1 MATNN
6 KSTVTEVQAK
16 EAPAREIKAP
26 DKPKQAESVYTAEQ
40 LAKAHNTF
48 GTSYAIVAT
57 ALQIAGKDTAT
68 VSEAKE
74 IIEKFKKQEVK

>member
-6 KSTVTEVQAK
+6 NKPVTEAPTKEPKAK
-16 EAPAREIKAP
+16 A
-26 DKPKQAESVYTAEQ
+26 KPVESVYTAEE

-57 ALQIAGKDTAT
+57 ALQLAGKDRAT
-68 VSEAKE
+68 ISEAKE

>member
-6 KSTVTEVQAK
+6 KPAVTETPTK
-16 EAPAREIKAP
+16 EPKAAA
-26 DKPKQAESVYTAEQ
+26 KPKPAESIYSAEQ
-40 LAKAHNTF
+40 LAKAHGTF

-57 ALQIAGKDTAT
+57 ALQIAGKDQAT

>member
-6 KSTVTEVQAK
+6 KSAVTEAPTKVK
-16 EAPAREIKAP
+16 EAE
-26 DKPKQAESVYTAEQ
+26 KPAESVYTAEQ
-40 LAKAHNTF
+40 LANAHKNF

-57 ALQIAGKDTAT
+57 ALKIAGKDKAT

-74 IIEKFKKQEVK
+74 IIEKFKRQEVK

>member
-6 KSTVTEVQAK
+6 KPAVTETPTKKEKAK
-16 EAPAREIKAP
+16 PV
-26 DKPKQAESVYTAEQ
+26 ESVYSAEQ
-40 LAKAHNTF
+40 LAKAHATF
-48 GTSYAIVAT
+48 GASYAIVAT
-57 ALQIAGKDTAT
+57 ALKIAGKEKAT

>member
-6 KSTVTEVQAK
+6 KPAVTESPTKEPKAK
-16 EAPAREIKAP
+16 A
-26 DKPKQAESVYTAEQ
+26 KPVESVYKAEE
-40 LAKAHNTF
+40 LAKAHKTF
-48 GTSYAIVAT
+48 GASYAIVAT
-57 ALQIAGKDTAT
+57 ALQIAGKDRAT